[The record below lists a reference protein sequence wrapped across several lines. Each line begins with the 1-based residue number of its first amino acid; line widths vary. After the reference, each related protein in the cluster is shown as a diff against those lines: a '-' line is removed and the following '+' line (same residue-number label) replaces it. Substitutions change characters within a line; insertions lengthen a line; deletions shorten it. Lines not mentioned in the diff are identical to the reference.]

1 MGWGPGSVV
10 RMLAWHAQGPGF
22 IPSMAETRCDD
33 VHLSET
39 RCDGVHLSE
48 ARCDGVHL
56 SETRCD
62 GVHLSETR
70 CDGAYLSHQHGAGG
84 DRSSTSSH
92 TQNSGP

>member
-39 RCDGVHLSE
+39 RCDG
-48 ARCDGVHL
+48 
-56 SETRCD
+56 
-62 GVHLSETR
+62 
-70 CDGAYLSHQHGAGG
+70 AYLSHQHGAGG